1 MPTPSE
7 KDALLNVTTSK
18 QRQGTNDTE
27 RDEAVARLRS
37 VIDHAPIV
45 LWAVDRDGRFTLSE
59 GRGLKA
65 LGLRPGQ
72 VVGVSAFDVYA
83 ANPNIVKAL
92 RDALAGNDVEVVFT
106 EGGRTFENRIAP
118 IRRADNHVTEVLG
131 VSIDVTER
139 HEAERE
145 RTSLQVQ
152 LQQAQKL
159 ESLGLLAGGI
169 AHDFNN
175 ILTIILG
182 GASTALASLPPDV
195 GPARQDLETVL
206 AAARRAADLTRQLLA
221 YSGKAHFEIR
231 AVDMSQQIRE
241 MATLLEATMPKR
253 AELRLQLDSSLP
265 SIEADVVQLQ
275 QIMMNLVINGAEAIG
290 EDQGI
295 VTMRTGTE
303 SIQADR
309 DLGLFSVDGVEPGPY
324 VFLEVE
330 DTGSGMDNLTKA
342 KIFDPFFTTKFTG
355 RGLGLATVLGIVR
368 AHRGTLSVHSERGK
382 GTRFRAYF
390 PAVPGSAI
398 SEPTKDSSS
407 AAGTG
412 LVLLIDDD
420 KGVRTATR
428 RMLDFLG
435 FGVLEAESGPRGLEL
450 FRLRHRDVHVVILD
464 MTMPEMSGEETFHEL
479 RKIRENVA
487 VVLTSGYDE
496 QEATRRFT
504 GQGLAGFLQKP
515 YTTVELSAT
524 LARTAARRL
533 EAP

>member
-1 MPTPSE
+1 
-7 KDALLNVTTSK
+7 
-18 QRQGTNDTE
+18 
-27 RDEAVARLRS
+27 
-37 VIDHAPIV
+37 
-45 LWAVDRDGRFTLSE
+45 
-59 GRGLKA
+59 
-65 LGLRPGQ
+65 
-72 VVGVSAFDVYA
+72 
-83 ANPNIVKAL
+83 
-92 RDALAGNDVEVVFT
+92 
-106 EGGRTFENRIAP
+106 
-118 IRRADNHVTEVLG
+118 
-131 VSIDVTER
+131 
-139 HEAERE
+139 
-145 RTSLQVQ
+145 
-152 LQQAQKL
+152 
-159 ESLGLLAGGI
+159 
-169 AHDFNN
+169 
-175 ILTIILG
+175 
-182 GASTALASLPPDV
+182 
-195 GPARQDLETVL
+195 
-206 AAARRAADLTRQLLA
+206 LA